1 MDINSTSNICTVY
14 DTFDFSKFILTHPES
29 LQGGSFFTKLNVN
42 NDILYLQT
50 PKCISKQGIVSSS
63 GKKSYIDLMFSSDDS
78 KFIEFMENLE
88 KSCVEKIHDK
98 KNSWFTND
106 IDQNDIENAFT
117 ATLRPYKAGKYYL
130 LRANIAPSK
139 NLVKM
144 PTCFVFDESEN
155 KLSLD
160 DIKPENDLITVLEIQ
175 GIKFTSKSFQFEIIL
190 RQALIMS
197 NKPVF
202 QSCVIKKNIHPTP
215 SAPVS
220 VAAFEQTLESPSIE
234 LSSVSQTIH
243 DTSENDV
250 LHQQPQLQLQPQ
262 PQPQPQPQLQEQE
275 ISLHVSPHIEPHKEV
290 NLEKIQNAKSNTK
303 FNLENQDDIDDDGDD
318 GDGNGDGNGDDDR
331 GDDTAVEKEGETHKS
346 YTKDE
351 GKDNKKNK
359 NTNSHEI
366 KRNIVTE
373 SQIKNS
379 ANNLEKIESLELTEL
394 TDADLEIKNDDN
406 IKLKKPNDIY
416 YEIYSV
422 AKEKA
427 RTARK
432 LAFDAYLEVKKIKKT
447 YMLDDSDSDFS
458 NSSSSENSDTE
469 EESD

>member
-1 MDINSTSNICTVY
+1 MDINSISNIFTVY
-14 DTFDFSKFILTHPES
+14 DNFDFSKFILTHPES

-88 KSCVEKIHDK
+88 KSCVEKIHEK

-160 DIKPENDLITVLEIQ
+160 DVKPENDLITVLEIQ

-190 RQALIMS
+190 RQALVMS

-202 QSCVIKKNIHPTP
+202 QSCVIKKNIHSSSSI
-215 SAPVS
+215 SATGLATG
-220 VAAFEQTLESPSIE
+220 VAAIEPISIE
-234 LSSVSQTIH
+234 SSSISQTIH
-243 DTSENDV
+243 TSSSNDIS
-250 LHQQPQLQLQPQ
+250 QQS
-262 PQPQPQPQLQEQE
+262 EDQE
-275 ISLHVSPHIEPHKEV
+275 ISLHIQPHKEV
-290 NLEKIQNAKSNTK
+290 NLEKIQNAKKNTK
-303 FNLENQDDIDDDGDD
+303 LDLKNH
-318 GDGNGDGNGDDDR
+318 
-331 GDDTAVEKEGETHKS
+331 DDTEDGVNDDNDDNDENNDNNDNNENNENNDNNENNENNETI
-346 YTKDE
+346 DRANA
-351 GKDNKKNK
+351 DNKNM
-359 NTNSHEI
+359 NSLEL
-366 KRNIVTE
+366 KKDLVNE
-373 SQIKNS
+373 NQIKNS
-379 ANNLEKIESLELTEL
+379 ANNLEKIECLELTEL
-394 TDADLEIKNDDN
+394 TELTEADLEIKNDDN

-416 YEIYSV
+416 YEIYNV

-458 NSSSSENSDTE
+458 NSSNSDSSDSSDTE
-469 EESD
+469 EES

>member
-1 MDINSTSNICTVY
+1 MDINSTSNICTSY

-29 LQGGSFFTKLNVN
+29 LQGGSFFTKLNIN
-42 NDILYLQT
+42 NDVFYVQT

-130 LRANIAPSK
+130 LRASIAPSK

-144 PTCFVFDESEN
+144 PTCYVFDESEN

-190 RQALIMS
+190 RQALVVS

-202 QSCVIKKNIHPTP
+202 QSCVIKKNIQPSLPTTTA
-215 SAPVS
+215 SAASAAASEFTTGPEIVS
-220 VAAFEQTLESPSIE
+220 LEV
-234 LSSVSQTIH
+234 SSASQNIDQSSNN
-243 DTSENDV
+243 DTSTLPSNIAP
-250 LHQQPQLQLQPQ
+250 LHIQPHTQHNLQ
-262 PQPQPQPQLQEQE
+262 
-275 ISLHVSPHIEPHKEV
+275 
-290 NLEKIQNAKSNTK
+290 KIINTK
-303 FNLENQDDIDDDGDD
+303 NNKNTESDNDNDGRVDDDDDDGHDDDNGNDDDD
-318 GDGNGDGNGDDDR
+318 GHYGNDDR
-331 GDDTAVEKEGETHKS
+331 LDNVHRDHNDDHGNNKLIT
-346 YTKDE
+346 DE
-351 GKDNKKNK
+351 Q
-359 NTNSHEI
+359 I
-366 KRNIVTE
+366 KRSPI
-373 SQIKNS
+373 
-379 ANNLEKIESLELTEL
+379 NLEKIESLELTEL
-394 TDADLEIKNDDN
+394 TDADLEIKNDEN
-406 IKLKKPNDIY
+406 MKLKKPNDIY
-416 YEIYSV
+416 YEIYSA

-458 NSSSSENSDTE
+458 NSSGSENSESE
-469 EESD
+469 EDSD

>member
-1 MDINSTSNICTVY
+1 MNSISNICTIY

-42 NDILYLQT
+42 NDVLYVQT
-50 PKCISKQGIVSSS
+50 PKCISKQGVVSSS

-88 KSCVEKIHDK
+88 KSCVEKIHEK
-98 KNSWFTND
+98 RNSWFTND
-106 IDQNDIENAFT
+106 IDENDIENAFA
-117 ATLRPYKAGKYYL
+117 ATLRPFKAGKYYL
-130 LRANIAPSK
+130 LRASIAPSK

-160 DIKPENDLITVLEIQ
+160 DIRPENDLITVLEIQ

-202 QSCVIKKNIHPTP
+202 QSCVIKKNIQPGVTTHDSTLASENAKDVEPI
-215 SAPVS
+215 
-220 VAAFEQTLESPSIE
+220 TLEV
-234 LSSVSQTIH
+234 SSVSQTKPQQPHIQH
-243 DTSENDV
+243 NLEQIIKSKNNNNFTSESQDDKYNDD
-250 LHQQPQLQLQPQ
+250 HD
-262 PQPQPQPQLQEQE
+262 
-275 ISLHVSPHIEPHKEV
+275 HNHDHDHD
-290 NLEKIQNAKSNTK
+290 NTK
-303 FNLENQDDIDDDGDD
+303 N
-318 GDGNGDGNGDDDR
+318 
-331 GDDTAVEKEGETHKS
+331 DTINDTYNEDEDYNESVNKS
-346 YTKDE
+346 
-351 GKDNKKNK
+351 DNNK
-359 NTNSHEI
+359 LANN
-366 KRNIVTE
+366 V
-373 SQIKNS
+373 QIKS
-379 ANNLEKIESLELTEL
+379 SPNNLEKIESLELTEL
-394 TDADLEIKNDDN
+394 TDADLEIKTDENL
-406 IKLKKPNDIY
+406 KLKKPNDIY
-416 YEIYSV
+416 YEIYNA

-458 NSSSSENSDTE
+458 NSSNSEDDDDDNDDNDDNE
-469 EESD
+469 DDEDDNNDNEN

>member
-1 MDINSTSNICTVY
+1 
-14 DTFDFSKFILTHPES
+14 
-29 LQGGSFFTKLNVN
+29 LQGGSFFTKLNIN
-42 NDILYLQT
+42 NDILYVQT

-63 GKKSYIDLMFSSDDS
+63 GKKSYIDLMFSVDDS

-88 KSCVEKIHDK
+88 KSCVEKIHEK

-155 KLSLD
+155 KLTLD

-202 QSCVIKKNIHPTP
+202 QSCVIKKNILPP
-215 SAPVS
+215 STAPAPAPVPAPAQEH
-220 VAAFEQTLESPSIE
+220 AAISLEISG
-234 LSSVSQTIH
+234 VSQTIH
-243 DTSENDV
+243 TTPDNDA
-250 LHQQPQLQLQPQ
+250 Q
-262 PQPQPQPQLQEQE
+262 QLQEQTQE
-275 ISLHVSPHIEPHKEV
+275 SLHRIEPHTEN
-290 NLEKIQNAKSNTK
+290 NLEKILNAKSNIK
-303 FNLENQDDIDDDGDD
+303 FNLENQDDIDDDD
-318 GDGNGDGNGDDDR
+318 NNDDDNN
-331 GDDTAVEKEGETHKS
+331 DDIVNDNLKDIHINDDKNKSETTDAVNTGS
-346 YTKDE
+346 
-351 GKDNKKNK
+351 K
-359 NTNSHEI
+359 NTNNAVLKNNSLS
-366 KRNIVTE
+366 E
-373 SQIKNS
+373 SNVKNGS
-379 ANNLEKIESLELTEL
+379 NNLEKIESLELNELTEL
-394 TDADLEIKNDDN
+394 TEADLEIKNDEN
-406 IKLKKPNDIY
+406 LKLKKPNDIY

-469 EESD
+469 EELESD

>member
-1 MDINSTSNICTVY
+1 MDINSTSNICTIY
-14 DTFDFSKFILTHPES
+14 DTFDFGKFILTHPES
-29 LQGGSFFTKLNVN
+29 LQGGSFFTKLNIN
-42 NDILYLQT
+42 NDVLYLQT

-63 GKKSYIDLMFSSDDS
+63 GKKSYIDLMFSADDS

-88 KSCVEKIHDK
+88 KSCVEKIHEK

-117 ATLRPYKAGKYYL
+117 GTLRPYKAGKYYL

-202 QSCVIKKNIHPTP
+202 QSCLIKKNI
-215 SAPVS
+215 
-220 VAAFEQTLESPSIE
+220 QTLSTTQSPSSEPISLE
-234 LSSVSQTIH
+234 VSSVSQTIH
-243 DTSENDV
+243 ATHTIPENDI
-250 LHQQPQLQLQPQ
+250 LQSHTHMHLQDPQ
-262 PQPQPQPQLQEQE
+262 PRIQPHTEN
-275 ISLHVSPHIEPHKEV
+275 
-290 NLEKIQNAKSNTK
+290 NLEKILNAKKNIK
-303 FNLENQDDIDDDGDD
+303 FNLENKDHNKDDDKDHD
-318 GDGNGDGNGDDDR
+318 KDDDK
-331 GDDTAVEKEGETHKS
+331 DDDEEGEDEENLDDDVHKLDNKHKS
-346 YTKDE
+346 DTIDE
-351 GKDNKKNK
+351 GNANSKKINNSELKKD
-359 NTNSHEI
+359 SVVEP
-366 KRNIVTE
+366 
-373 SQIKNS
+373 QIKGS
-379 ANNLEKIESLELTEL
+379 SNNLEKIESLELNELNELNGLNGLIEL
-394 TDADLEIKNDDN
+394 TEADLEIKNDEN
-406 IKLKKPNDIY
+406 VKLKKPNDIY

-458 NSSSSENSDTE
+458 NSTSSENSDTE

>member
-1 MDINSTSNICTVY
+1 MDMNSISNICTIY

-42 NDILYLQT
+42 NDVLYVQT
-50 PKCISKQGIVSSS
+50 PKCISKQGVVSSS

-88 KSCVEKIHDK
+88 KSCVEKIHEK
-98 KNSWFTND
+98 RNSWFTND
-106 IDQNDIENAFT
+106 IDENDIENAFA
-117 ATLRPYKAGKYYL
+117 ATLRPFKAGKYYL
-130 LRANIAPSK
+130 LRASIAPSK

-160 DIKPENDLITVLEIQ
+160 DIRPENDLITVLEIQ

-202 QSCVIKKNIHPTP
+202 QSCVIKKNIQP
-215 SAPVS
+215 SFTTPVS
-220 VAAFEQTLESPSIE
+220 TLASENARDAEPITLEI
-234 LSSVSQTIH
+234 SSVPKTIH
-243 DTSENDV
+243 DTSSKNNSE
-250 LHQQPQLQLQPQ
+250 HTQPHAQPHTQ
-262 PQPQPQPQLQEQE
+262 
-275 ISLHVSPHIEPHKEV
+275 H
-290 NLEKIQNAKSNTK
+290 NLDKIINTK
-303 FNLENQDDIDDDGDD
+303 NNLKNQGGNEDDDDNANEDNNANEDD
-318 GDGNGDGNGDDDR
+318 NANEDNN
-331 GDDTAVEKEGETHKS
+331 DTYNEDEDYNESVNKS
-346 YTKDE
+346 
-351 GKDNKKNK
+351 DNNKLKN
-359 NTNSHEI
+359 NVEI
-366 KRNIVTE
+366 K
-373 SQIKNS
+373 SS
-379 ANNLEKIESLELTEL
+379 PNNLEKIESLELTEL
-394 TDADLEIKNDDN
+394 TDADLEINTDEN
-406 IKLKKPNDIY
+406 LKLKKPNDIY
-416 YEIYSV
+416 YEIYSA

-458 NSSSSENSDTE
+458 NSSNSDNDE
-469 EESD
+469 DEDDNDNDNDDNENDNENENDND

>member
-29 LQGGSFFTKLNVN
+29 LQGGSFFTKLNIN
-42 NDILYLQT
+42 NDILYVQT

-63 GKKSYIDLMFSSDDS
+63 GKKSYIDLMFSADDS

-88 KSCVEKIHDK
+88 KSCVEKIHEK

-106 IDQNDIENAFT
+106 IDQTDIENAFT

-155 KLSLD
+155 KLTLD
-160 DIKPENDLITVLEIQ
+160 DIKSENDLITVLEIQ

-202 QSCVIKKNIHPTP
+202 QSCVIKKNIQHSSNASSTSASTPASTSTPASEHPAI
-215 SAPVS
+215 S
-220 VAAFEQTLESPSIE
+220 LEI
-234 LSSVSQTIH
+234 SSVSQTIH
-243 DTSENDV
+243 TTHDNDT
-250 LHQQPQLQLQPQ
+250 
-262 PQPQPQPQLQEQE
+262 PQLQEQTQK
-275 ISLHVSPHIEPHKEV
+275 SSHHIEPHTEN
-290 NLEKIQNAKSNTK
+290 NLEKILNAKNNIK
-303 FNLENQDDIDDDGDD
+303 FNLENQDDIDDDDD
-318 GDGNGDGNGDDDR
+318 IDEDNDYHEADDDIAHDNR
-331 GDDTAVEKEGETHKS
+331 KGILTDD
-346 YTKDE
+346 D
-351 GKDNKKNK
+351 KNK
-359 NTNSHEI
+359 NDTTDAGNTGNKNMNTSILKNNSL
-366 KRNIVTE
+366 NDT
-373 SQIKNS
+373 QIKNG
-379 ANNLEKIESLELTEL
+379 ANNLEKIESLELNELTEL
-394 TDADLEIKNDDN
+394 TEADLEIKNDEN
-406 IKLKKPNDIY
+406 LKLKKPNDIY

-458 NSSSSENSDTE
+458 NSSSSEHSDSE
-469 EESD
+469 EEFESD

>member
-29 LQGGSFFTKLNVN
+29 LQGGSFFTKLNIN
-42 NDILYLQT
+42 NDILYVQT

-63 GKKSYIDLMFSSDDS
+63 GKKSYIDLMFSVDDS

-88 KSCVEKIHDK
+88 KSCVEKIHEK

-155 KLSLD
+155 KLTLD
-160 DIKPENDLITVLEIQ
+160 DIKSENDLITVLEIQ

-202 QSCVIKKNIHPTP
+202 QSCVIKKNIQHTSNTSVSTPAPTP
-215 SAPVS
+215 APAPAQEH
-220 VAAFEQTLESPSIE
+220 AAISLEISG
-234 LSSVSQTIH
+234 VSQTIH
-243 DTSENDV
+243 TTPDNDA
-250 LHQQPQLQLQPQ
+250 QQM
-262 PQPQPQPQLQEQE
+262 QEQTHE
-275 ISLHVSPHIEPHKEV
+275 SLHRIEPHTEN
-290 NLEKIQNAKSNTK
+290 NLDKILNAKSNIK
-303 FNLENQDDIDDDGDD
+303 FNLENQDDIDDH
-318 GDGNGDGNGDDDR
+318 DDDDK
-331 GDDTAVEKEGETHKS
+331 DDDSDNDDIAHDNL
-346 YTKDE
+346 KDIHI
-351 GKDNKKNK
+351 KDDKNK
-359 NTNSHEI
+359 SETTDAVNTGNKNMNNSLL
-366 KRNIVTE
+366 KNNSLNDTN
-373 SQIKNS
+373 IKNGS
-379 ANNLEKIESLELTEL
+379 NNLEKIESLELNELNELTEL
-394 TDADLEIKNDDN
+394 TEADLEIKNDEN
-406 IKLKKPNDIY
+406 LKLKKPNDIY

-469 EESD
+469 EELESD

>member
-29 LQGGSFFTKLNVN
+29 LQGGSFFTKLNIN
-42 NDILYLQT
+42 NDILYVQT

-63 GKKSYIDLMFSSDDS
+63 GKKSYIDLMFSADDS

-88 KSCVEKIHDK
+88 KSCVEKIHEK

-155 KLSLD
+155 KLTLD

-190 RQALIMS
+190 RQSLIMS

-202 QSCVIKKNIHPTP
+202 QSCVIKKNILPSSNTST
-215 SAPVS
+215 SAPAS
-220 VAAFEQTLESPSIE
+220 TSTPAPEHAAISLEI
-234 LSSVSQTIH
+234 SSVSQTIH
-243 DTSENDV
+243 TTPNNDT
-250 LHQQPQLQLQPQ
+250 PQF
-262 PQPQPQPQLQEQE
+262 QEQTH
-275 ISLHVSPHIEPHKEV
+275 HVEPHTEN
-290 NLEKIQNAKSNTK
+290 NLEKILNAKSNIK
-303 FNLENQDDIDDDGDD
+303 FNLENQDDIDDD
-318 GDGNGDGNGDDDR
+318 DDDVDNNDED
-331 GDDTAVEKEGETHKS
+331 GDDTAHDNIKGVHIDDDNNKHDTI
-346 YTKDE
+346 DE
-351 GKDNKKNK
+351 GNTDSKNMNKSILKN
-359 NTNSHEI
+359 NSLSE
-366 KRNIVTE
+366 T
-373 SQIKNS
+373 QIKNG
-379 ANNLEKIESLELTEL
+379 ANNLEKIESLELNELTEL
-394 TDADLEIKNDDN
+394 TEADLEIKNDEN
-406 IKLKKPNDIY
+406 LKLKKPNDIY

>member
-1 MDINSTSNICTVY
+1 MDTNSISNICTIY

-29 LQGGSFFTKLNVN
+29 LQGGSFFTKLNIN
-42 NDILYLQT
+42 NDALYVQT
-50 PKCISKQGIVSSS
+50 PKCISKQGVISSS

-88 KSCVEKIHDK
+88 KSCVEKIHEK
-98 KNSWFTND
+98 RNSWFTND
-106 IDQNDIENAFT
+106 IDQNDIENAFA

-130 LRANIAPSK
+130 LRSSIAPSK
-139 NLVKM
+139 NLLKM

-202 QSCVIKKNIHPTP
+202 QSCVIKKNIQHEIST
-215 SAPVS
+215 PVS
-220 VAAFEQTLESPSIE
+220 EFRK
-234 LSSVSQTIH
+234 
-243 DTSENDV
+243 ENARDA
-250 LHQQPQLQLQPQ
+250 
-262 PQPQPQPQLQEQE
+262 EN
-275 ISLHVSPHIEPHKEV
+275 ISLEVSSISQNIDIPSPFESNVTQQHHDHIQPHTQH
-290 NLEKIQNAKSNTK
+290 NLEKIVNSKNNSKLT
-303 FNLENQDDIDDDGDD
+303 LENHNDNHDDNHDDNLDD
-318 GDGNGDGNGDDDR
+318 NDHNDA
-331 GDDTAVEKEGETHKS
+331 DTSNENEDYYDSV
-346 YTKDE
+346 
-351 GKDNKKNK
+351 NKNENKIHDKNK
-359 NTNSHEI
+359 SVNN
-366 KRNIVTE
+366 V
-373 SQIKNS
+373 QIKIS
-379 ANNLEKIESLELTEL
+379 SNNLEKIESLELTEL
-394 TDADLEIKNDDN
+394 TDADLEIKTDENL
-406 IKLKKPNDIY
+406 KLKKPNDIY
-416 YEIYSV
+416 YEIYSA

-458 NSSSSENSDTE
+458 NSSSSENSDNDG
-469 EESD
+469 ESEYSES

>member
-1 MDINSTSNICTVY
+1 MDINSPSNICTIY

-42 NDILYLQT
+42 NDALYVQT
-50 PKCISKQGIVSSS
+50 PKCVSKQGIVSSS

-88 KSCVEKIHDK
+88 KSCVEKIHEK
-98 KNSWFTND
+98 RNSWFTND
-106 IDQNDIENAFT
+106 IDQNDIENAFA
-117 ATLRPYKAGKYYL
+117 ATLRPFKAGKYYL
-130 LRANIAPSK
+130 LRASIAPSK

-190 RQALIMS
+190 RQALVMS

-202 QSCVIKKNIHPTP
+202 QSCLIKKNIQSNITTP
-215 SAPVS
+215 
-220 VAAFEQTLESPSIE
+220 I
-234 LSSVSQTIH
+234 SVSTVEPEHAKESAESTSSTSSTSLETSNDSHSHSHSHSHSDSDSQRMDDISSKN
-243 DTSENDV
+243 TSEHTQPHTQPHTQHNLDKIINSKNHKDVDNDD
-250 LHQQPQLQLQPQ
+250 
-262 PQPQPQPQLQEQE
+262 
-275 ISLHVSPHIEPHKEV
+275 
-290 NLEKIQNAKSNTK
+290 
-303 FNLENQDDIDDDGDD
+303 ENDNEEDDSDD
-318 GDGNGDGNGDDDR
+318 N
-331 GDDTAVEKEGETHKS
+331 
-346 YTKDE
+346 
-351 GKDNKKNK
+351 
-359 NTNSHEI
+359 
-366 KRNIVTE
+366 
-373 SQIKNS
+373 SQIKS
-379 ANNLEKIESLELTEL
+379 SPNNLEKIESLELTEL
-394 TDADLEIKNDDN
+394 TDADLEIKSEGNLV
-406 IKLKKPNDIY
+406 LKKPNDIY
-416 YEIYSV
+416 YEIYNA

-458 NSSSSENSDTE
+458 NSSGSD
-469 EESD
+469 SDSDNDSGNDNDDDNDNDSTNDKEQGDNEDEDS

>member
-1 MDINSTSNICTVY
+1 MDINSPSNICTVY
-14 DTFDFSKFILTHPES
+14 DTFDFSKFILTHPEP
-29 LQGGSFFTKLNVN
+29 LPGGSYFTKLNIN
-42 NDILYLQT
+42 NDILYAQT

-63 GKKSYIDLMFSSDDS
+63 GKKSYIDLMFSTEDS

-106 IDQNDIENAFT
+106 IDLNDIENAFT

-175 GIKFTSKSFQFEIIL
+175 GIKFTPKSFQFEIIL
-190 RQALIMS
+190 RQVLIMS

-202 QSCVIKKNIHPTP
+202 QSCLIKKNIQTP
-215 SAPVS
+215 SSISSEHEPISLEVS
-220 VAAFEQTLESPSIE
+220 SISE
-234 LSSVSQTIH
+234 TIH
-243 DTSENDV
+243 TTSDSDTLSLKEEKHET
-250 LHQQPQLQLQPQ
+250 LHR
-262 PQPQPQPQLQEQE
+262 
-275 ISLHVSPHIEPHKEV
+275 VEPHVEN
-290 NLEKIQNAKSNTK
+290 NLETILKTSKNTIN
-303 FNLENQDDIDDDGDD
+303 FNLETTVEKNCNDDDAGIDDDV
-318 GDGNGDGNGDDDR
+318 DDDR
-331 GDDTAVEKEGETHKS
+331 HNARDDKL
-346 YTKDE
+346 KDDSSNQS
-351 GKDNKKNK
+351 K
-359 NTNSHEI
+359 
-366 KRNIVTE
+366 
-373 SQIKNS
+373 IKNMVS
-379 ANNLEKIESLELTEL
+379 NLEKIESLELNELTEL
-394 TDADLEIKNDDN
+394 KDADLEIKNDEN
-406 IKLKKPNDIY
+406 LKLKKPNDIY
-416 YEIYSV
+416 YEIYSA

-447 YMLDDSDSDFS
+447 YLLDDSDSDFS
-458 NSSSSENSDTE
+458 NSSNSENSETE
-469 EESD
+469 DDSD

>member
-1 MDINSTSNICTVY
+1 MNSISNICTIY

-29 LQGGSFFTKLNVN
+29 LQGGSFFTKLNIS
-42 NDILYLQT
+42 NDALYVQT
-50 PKCISKQGIVSSS
+50 PKCISKQGVVSSS

-88 KSCVEKIHDK
+88 KSCVEKIHEK
-98 KNSWFTND
+98 RNSWFTND

-130 LRANIAPSK
+130 LRASIAPSK
-139 NLVKM
+139 NLLKM

-202 QSCVIKKNIHPTP
+202 QSCVIQKNIQHNVATT
-215 SAPVS
+215 PVS
-220 VAAFEQTLESPSIE
+220 ALVSLENTRETEPISLEISNLHQT
-234 LSSVSQTIH
+234 V
-243 DTSENDV
+243 DTSPDNDTLPFDSKV
-250 LHQQPQLQLQPQ
+250 MQQ
-262 PQPQPQPQLQEQE
+262 QEQ
-275 ISLHVSPHIEPHKEV
+275 IQPHTQH
-290 NLEKIQNAKSNTK
+290 NLEKILKSKNNIK
-303 FNLENQDDIDDDGDD
+303 FTSENQDDKDDKDNNSHDDDDD
-318 GDGNGDGNGDDDR
+318 NNGR
-331 GDDTAVEKEGETHKS
+331 
-346 YTKDE
+346 
-351 GKDNKKNK
+351 KDNDSNDESDAE
-359 NTNSHEI
+359 NDNEDSHEGVN
-366 KRNIVTE
+366 KTNGNNKEV
-373 SQIKNS
+373 KNAQVKIS
-379 ANNLEKIESLELTEL
+379 SNNLEKIESLELTEL
-394 TDADLEIKNDDN
+394 TDADLEINTDEN
-406 IKLKKPNDIY
+406 LKLKKPNDIY
-416 YEIYSV
+416 YEIYSA

-458 NSSSSENSDTE
+458 NSSSSENSDNDS
-469 EESD
+469 EESDS

>member
-29 LQGGSFFTKLNVN
+29 LQGGSFFTKLNIN
-42 NDILYLQT
+42 NDILYVQT

-63 GKKSYIDLMFSSDDS
+63 GKKSYIDLMFSVDDS

-88 KSCVEKIHDK
+88 KSCVEKIHEK

-155 KLSLD
+155 KLTLD

-202 QSCVIKKNIHPTP
+202 QSCVIKKNILPP
-215 SAPVS
+215 STAPAPAPAQEH
-220 VAAFEQTLESPSIE
+220 AAISLEISG
-234 LSSVSQTIH
+234 VSQTIH
-243 DTSENDV
+243 TTPDNDT
-250 LHQQPQLQLQPQ
+250 
-262 PQPQPQPQLQEQE
+262 PQLQEQ
-275 ISLHVSPHIEPHKEV
+275 IQKSSQRIEPHTEN
-290 NLEKIQNAKSNTK
+290 NLEKILNAKNNIK
-303 FNLENQDDIDDDGDD
+303 FNLENQDDIDDDDEDNDYHEAD
-318 GDGNGDGNGDDDR
+318 GDIAHDNRKGIIMDDD
-331 GDDTAVEKEGETHKS
+331 
-346 YTKDE
+346 
-351 GKDNKKNK
+351 KNK
-359 NTNSHEI
+359 SDTTYAGNTGNKNMNNSLL
-366 KRNIVTE
+366 KNNSLNDT
-373 SQIKNS
+373 QIKNG
-379 ANNLEKIESLELTEL
+379 ANNLEKIESLELNELTEL
-394 TDADLEIKNDDN
+394 TEADLEIKNDEN
-406 IKLKKPNDIY
+406 LKLKKPNDIY

-469 EESD
+469 EEFESD

>member
-88 KSCVEKIHDK
+88 KSCVEKIHEK

-190 RQALIMS
+190 RQALVMS

-202 QSCVIKKNIHPTP
+202 QSCVIKKNIHSTSSTPT
-215 SAPVS
+215 
-220 VAAFEQTLESPSIE
+220 AASLALEPTLESISIE
-234 LSSVSQTIH
+234 SSDSSQIIQI
-243 DTSENDV
+243 TSDKDIS
-250 LHQQPQLQLQPQ
+250 HQSHQSQPPQ
-262 PQPQPQPQLQEQE
+262 PSHQLQEQE
-275 ISLHVSPHIEPHKEV
+275 LSIHIEPHKEV
-290 NLEKIQNAKSNTK
+290 NLEKIQNAKNNIK
-303 FNLENQDDIDDDGDD
+303 FDLDNQDDIEDDKNENDDDDEDDHTQAVENQDDKNKSETRYE
-318 GDGNGDGNGDDDR
+318 GN
-331 GDDTAVEKEGETHKS
+331 S
-346 YTKDE
+346 
-351 GKDNKKNK
+351 DNKN
-359 NTNSHEI
+359 NHDLTHNLANE
-366 KRNIVTE
+366 T
-373 SQIKNS
+373 QIKNS

-394 TDADLEIKNDDN
+394 TNADLEIKNDDN

-458 NSSSSENSDTE
+458 NSSSSDNSDNSDTE
-469 EESD
+469 EES

>member
-29 LQGGSFFTKLNVN
+29 LQGGSFFTKLNIN
-42 NDILYLQT
+42 NDILYVQT
-50 PKCISKQGIVSSS
+50 PKCISKQGVVSSS
-63 GKKSYIDLMFSSDDS
+63 GKKSYIDLMFSADDS
-78 KFIEFMENLE
+78 NFIEFMENLE
-88 KSCVEKIHDK
+88 KSCVEKIHEK

-106 IDQNDIENAFT
+106 IDQTDIENAFT

-155 KLSLD
+155 KLTLD
-160 DIKPENDLITVLEIQ
+160 DIKHENDLITVLEIQ

-202 QSCVIKKNIHPTP
+202 QSCVIKKNIQHSSNAP
-215 SAPVS
+215 SAPAPVP
-220 VAAFEQTLESPSIE
+220 APAQEHTAI
-234 LSSVSQTIH
+234 SSVSQTIH
-243 DTSENDV
+243 ANLDNDV
-250 LHQQPQLQLQPQ
+250 PR
-262 PQPQPQPQLQEQE
+262 LQEQTQE
-275 ISLHVSPHIEPHKEV
+275 LLQHIEPHTLTEN
-290 NLEKIQNAKSNTK
+290 NLEKILNAKSDIN
-303 FNLENQDDIDDDGDD
+303 FNLENQDDID
-318 GDGNGDGNGDDDR
+318 NGDDSEVEGNANSNGNANGSGE
-331 GDDTAVEKEGETHKS
+331 GDDYTANDNQKDVDIADDKIKS
-346 YTKDE
+346 DTIED
-351 GKDNKKNK
+351 GNSDSK
-359 NTNSHEI
+359 NTNNTVFKNNSLS
-366 KRNIVTE
+366 E
-373 SQIKNS
+373 SQIKNGS
-379 ANNLEKIESLELTEL
+379 NNLEKIESLELNELTEL
-394 TDADLEIKNDDN
+394 TEADLEIKNDEN

-427 RTARK
+427 RMARK

-458 NSSSSENSDTE
+458 NSSSSDSEDESE
-469 EESD
+469 SESDSY

>member
-29 LQGGSFFTKLNVN
+29 LQGGSFFTKLNIN
-42 NDILYLQT
+42 NDILYVQT

-63 GKKSYIDLMFSSDDS
+63 GKKSYIDLMFSVDDS

-88 KSCVEKIHDK
+88 KSCVEKIHEK

-155 KLSLD
+155 KLTLD
-160 DIKPENDLITVLEIQ
+160 DIKAENDLITVLEIQ

-202 QSCVIKKNIHPTP
+202 QSCVIKKNIQHSSNAPTP
-215 SAPVS
+215 VSELPLALAPAPAPAPEH
-220 VAAFEQTLESPSIE
+220 AAISLEISG
-234 LSSVSQTIH
+234 VSQTIH
-243 DTSENDV
+243 KTHDNDT
-250 LHQQPQLQLQPQ
+250 
-262 PQPQPQPQLQEQE
+262 PQLQEQTQE
-275 ISLHVSPHIEPHKEV
+275 LLQHIEPHTEN
-290 NLEKIQNAKSNTK
+290 NLEKILNAKSNIK
-303 FNLENQDDIDDDGDD
+303 FNLGNQDDNDNSDNEKDDDIVRENREDIHI
-318 GDGNGDGNGDDDR
+318 NH
-331 GDDTAVEKEGETHKS
+331 DTNNSDTTDAVNTG
-346 YTKDE
+346 
-351 GKDNKKNK
+351 NK
-359 NTNSHEI
+359 NTNNPVLNNNSLSESH
-366 KRNIVTE
+366 V
-373 SQIKNS
+373 KNVS
-379 ANNLEKIESLELTEL
+379 NNLEKIESLELNELTEL
-394 TDADLEIKNDDN
+394 TEADLEIKTDDN
-406 IKLKKPNDIY
+406 LKLKKPNDIY

-469 EESD
+469 EEFESD

>member
-1 MDINSTSNICTVY
+1 MDINSTSNICTIY

-29 LQGGSFFTKLNVN
+29 LQGGSFFTKLNIN
-42 NDILYLQT
+42 NDVLYVQT

-78 KFIEFMENLE
+78 NFIEFMENLE

-130 LRANIAPSK
+130 LRASIAPSK

-144 PTCFVFDESEN
+144 PTCYVFDESEN

-190 RQALIMS
+190 RQALVVS

-202 QSCVIKKNIHPTP
+202 QSCVIKKNIQP
-215 SAPVS
+215 SLTTTTTTTTATTATAAASEFTTGPEIVS
-220 VAAFEQTLESPSIE
+220 PE
-234 LSSVSQTIH
+234 LSSASQNIDQSSNN
-243 DTSENDV
+243 DTSTPASTLPSNIAPERI
-250 LHQQPQLQLQPQ
+250 QPHTQHNLQ
-262 PQPQPQPQLQEQE
+262 
-275 ISLHVSPHIEPHKEV
+275 
-290 NLEKIQNAKSNTK
+290 KIINTK
-303 FNLENQDDIDDDGDD
+303 NTESDNDNDDNDGHNDKDGHGDNDDRRD
-318 GDGNGDGNGDDDR
+318 NVDDDR
-331 GDDTAVEKEGETHKS
+331 RDNVDDDHNEDRGNNNSIT
-346 YTKDE
+346 DE
-351 GKDNKKNK
+351 
-359 NTNSHEI
+359 
-366 KRNIVTE
+366 
-373 SQIKNS
+373 QIKS
-379 ANNLEKIESLELTEL
+379 SPINLEKIESLELTEL
-394 TDADLEIKNDDN
+394 TDADLEIKNDEN
-406 IKLKKPNDIY
+406 MKLKKPNDIY
-416 YEIYSV
+416 YEIYSA

-458 NSSSSENSDTE
+458 NSSGSENSESE
-469 EESD
+469 EDSD